1 MKARVEELENKNRKY
16 KKHRST
22 NKMGISQSRQEL
34 CLSLPIHLEKEE
46 IIVMSKAGSIFDDGI
61 VKDAV
66 LLGFATSR
74 RVGDDAV
81 NKIIRSLETYTT
93 RKVNIVTYERARPD
107 NSLKREAPEE
117 YIELQ
122 VRGLVF
128 NIWSSR

>member
-1 MKARVEELENKNRKY
+1 
-16 KKHRST
+16 
-22 NKMGISQSRQEL
+22 
-34 CLSLPIHLEKEE
+34 
-46 IIVMSKAGSIFDDGI
+46 MSKAGSIFDEGI
-61 VKDAV
+61 VKDAI

-128 NIWSSR
+128 NIWSSRQLTSQEALEQVDEEEIDLNNDDFGRHELFVAF